1 MLEMIREALTVHIE
15 FLIEDGDPVPEPMI
29 SIDDA
34 IAYHS
39 EALAKADKESL
50 AEYGDGPATILT
62 TFRIVEIE
70 VLALQLVTV

>member
-1 MLEMIREALTVHIE
+1 MYQKTITTYCL
-15 FLIEDGDPVPEPMI
+15 EDGNPVPEPMI

-34 IAYHS
+34 IAYHI

-50 AEYGDGPATILT
+50 AEYGEGLATIST

-70 VLALQLVTV
+70 VPALQLATV